1 MRKSILI
8 GVLAALMLFA
18 FVACDNGTPVNP
30 YNQVAGVGVRTTGD
44 SVYLEGEDF
53 DFRGVELVLY
63 MTDGSEVTA
72 DTADFAVA
80 TAGKAMANTVKSV
93 EVKYLGLDTYKAT
106 VPVEVEAITSL
117 SVSTSVATAY
127 KGIKGDTGETNVTK
141 ALDSEDFTVVASS
154 DNELTRTLDPKEY
167 TVTYD
172 ATSDA
177 AAEQYVTVTYK
188 ANDSVKATSK
198 ETGSVQID
206 VVADK
211 VVDFEVKAKDQ
222 HVYVTGSSTAL
233 ASNFDVYQIWASA
246 DGVAE
251 TTAWTGV
258 LSAPSAAGLQWNTA
272 DVPETDFSEEG
283 AGSWYIELTLGA
295 DETVT
300 HRATLNVEN
309 AYKEVKEAKLSN
321 QPSSLLGKEITSSMF
336 TVTASTLTNET
347 ATPVPSGNIYLSTDN
362 GSTWTQS
369 IYVSKFSDEEK
380 IDVTIGVCLNDDTEN
395 KMISYQTS
403 TIEVKIPENQPKTE

>member
-72 DTADFAVA
+72 DTSDFAVA
-80 TAGKAMANTVKSV
+80 ADGKAMAAKVKSV

-117 SVSTSVATAY
+117 SVSTSVTTAY
-127 KGIKGDTGETNVTK
+127 KGIKGDTGETNATK

-177 AAEQYVTVTYK
+177 AAEQYVTVTYT
-188 ANDSVKATSK
+188 AGSIVAEDE

-222 HVYVTGSSTAL
+222 HVYVTGSSPAL

-251 TTAWTGV
+251 TTAWEDV
-258 LSAPSAAGLQWNTA
+258 LDTPSATGLQWDTTK
-272 DVPETDFSEEG
+272 VPATDFSKEG
-283 AGSWYIELTLGA
+283 AGSWYIELTLGI
-295 DETVT
+295 DETKT
-300 HRATLNVEN
+300 HRASLNVEN
-309 AYKEVKEAKLSN
+309 AYKEVSDVELTNK
-321 QPSSLLGKEITSSMF
+321 PSSLLGKNITSSMF
-336 TVTASTLTNET
+336 TVKANTLTNET
-347 ATPVPSGNIYLSTDN
+347 ATTVPSSNVYLSTDE

-369 IYVSKFSDEEK
+369 IYVSKFAKEENVS
-380 IDVTIGVCLNDDTEN
+380 VTIGVCLNDDTEN
-395 KMISYQTS
+395 KMVTYQTGA
-403 TIEVKIPENQPKTE
+403 IEVEIPENQPKTE